1 MVDLNVMD
9 AAGAYGKL
17 LGQDGPQ
24 TLSGETGGAGFQ
36 NVLTDAIGEVRSAS
50 ENAEMATMQNVA
62 GKGDLIDV
70 VTAVNNAEMVVESVV
85 AVRDRVIQAYNDII
99 RMPM

>member
-1 MVDLNVMD
+1 MAGLNAMD

-17 LGQDGPQ
+17 LGQNGPQ
-24 TLSGETGGAGFQ
+24 KTANGASGEGFQ
-36 NVLTDAIGEVRSAS
+36 NVLTDAIS
-50 ENAEMATMQNVA
+50 EMKTTGGAAEMASMQSVA
-62 GKGDLIDV
+62 GKGDLIGV

-85 AVRDRVIQAYNDII
+85 AVRDKVIQAYNDII